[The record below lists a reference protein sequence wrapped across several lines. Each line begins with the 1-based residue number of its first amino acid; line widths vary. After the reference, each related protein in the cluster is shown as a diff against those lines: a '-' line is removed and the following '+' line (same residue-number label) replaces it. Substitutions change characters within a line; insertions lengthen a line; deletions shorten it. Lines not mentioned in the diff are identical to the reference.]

1 MPIQPISF
9 LARLITANAELW
21 SRQSESGV
29 DLEDYQG
36 GYEQFDDL
44 LKDCYKL
51 EYVYSMLKNKP
62 FKGAEARK
70 KNILRNV
77 TRELQDVIAT
87 LGAVLKNIFDEW
99 LSKHALNEPYAWAK
113 ERVSSGWDNGFEF
126 IWENTVA
133 EYMQYSPEFQNVK
146 RQPGMFT
153 QVERKFVNKIMQDPS
168 LQELVWDLVGGKDP
182 YVDQETE
189 FLLEEWRDDP
199 AEVTERLGLPEA
211 ATEDEIR
218 DAAYDRVVENLDITE
233 YVNSITDYFYNAD
246 PENVE
251 RFLIAVNEQFV
262 FPLWFDKWE
271 QEGIVETRENIQ
283 NISNQLGN
291 PPEDL
296 GKRYA
301 LVNLALNASHQT
313 GAMLEH
319 IQEYTGSGSLK
330 YVLDSLS
337 AGEFTK
343 ELDPILREA
352 GVVL

>member
-21 SRQSESGV
+21 ARESESG
-29 DLEDYQG
+29 LTPEDYQG
-36 GYEQFDDL
+36 NYEQFDDL

-62 FKGAEARK
+62 FKGNEVRK
-70 KNILRNV
+70 NNILRNV
-77 TRELQDVIAT
+77 TREFEEVTAT
-87 LGAVLKNIFDEW
+87 LGAVLKRVFDEW
-99 LSKHALNEPYAWAK
+99 LSKHALNEPYAWAQ
-113 ERVSSGWDNGFEF
+113 ERVSEGWEEGFSN
-126 IWENTVA
+126 IWEYTMD
-133 EYMQYSPEFQNVK
+133 EYIRYNPEFQNMR
-146 RQPGMFT
+146 RQPGVYSKAE
-153 QVERKFVNKIMQDPS
+153 QKLIREIMKNPT
-168 LQELVWDLVGGKDP
+168 LQGYFLDLIGGNDAF
-182 YVDQETE
+182 VDQEME
-189 FLLEEWRDDP
+189 FLLEEWRDNP
-199 AEVTERLGLPEA
+199 AEITERFGLPET

-218 DAAYDRVVENLDITE
+218 DVAYESIVANLDITE
-233 YVNSITDYFYNAD
+233 YIENIPDYIDEAD
-246 PENVE
+246 PDTAEA
-251 RFLIAVNEQFV
+251 FLIAVNKLIV
-262 FPLWFDKWE
+262 FPLWFNKWE
-271 QEGIVETRENIQ
+271 PEGIVETRENIQ
-283 NISNQLGN
+283 YISKQLGN